1 MKLSY
6 NMICETHPKFLSIL
20 LTKIKGTKIMS
31 STYGKDMFKGIEIK
45 EDYNGSG
52 QERTYVDLRM
62 NKDM

>member
-1 MKLSY
+1 
-6 NMICETHPKFLSIL
+6 
-20 LTKIKGTKIMS
+20 MS